1 MLLSLT
7 VLTVILTALVGTGL
21 LLLLK
26 ARQAKQPQL
35 RPVLVR
41 SRYNS

>member
-21 LLLLK
+21 LLLMK
-26 ARQAKQPQL
+26 ALQAKQREL
-35 RPVLVR
+35 RPARVR